1 MPEPRSGDSSR
12 LQDVIRRLQEAK
24 TRAPRGSDATTPGPV
39 ADSGIPA
46 GDGPTLRDQP
56 ETGELFWRP
65 FNPRS
70 LERTRPFRTTPP
82 SRDEFESHLA
92 QFLGTRVKRAGPL
105 FRAQG
110 VTVRYGAVAAC
121 TDVDLE
127 LNDGEIVAVIG
138 PNGAGKTAL
147 CDAVSGFGPA
157 TGRVYLGERDISG
170 LPAHQRSRLGLA
182 RLFSRPALFE
192 SMTAA
197 ENVMVARHRRMRGGF
212 FSCGL
217 GLALSKHEDRLA
229 RRHALETLD
238 LLGIV
243 ALADRPAPGLGP
255 AEARLVD
262 LARALASEPRLVVL
276 DEPGAGLA
284 RADRRELAE
293 RIGMVCDEMGIGVL
307 LTGQDF
313 PSITGLAD
321 FVYVLDS
328 GSVVGKG
335 EPGDVAA
342 DTRVQA
348 AFLRGALTGP
358 AEPPATGGAGPAAG
372 PDGRPDR
379 PPPRSDHP
387 GAGPDKPPEFPPF
400 GPEELN

>member
-1 MPEPRSGDSSR
+1 MPDPRSSDSSR

-24 TRAPRGSDATTPGPV
+24 TRAPRKSDATVPGPV
-39 ADSGIPA
+39 AASGAPV
-46 GDGPTLRDQP
+46 GDGPTVGDQP

-65 FNPRS
+65 FNPKS
-70 LERTRPFRTTPP
+70 LERTRPFRTAPP
-82 SRDEFESHLA
+82 SRDEFESHLS
-92 QFLGTRVKRAGPL
+92 QFLGTRTKRAGPL

-157 TGRVYLGERDISG
+157 TGRVYLGERDVSG
-170 LPAHQRSRLGLA
+170 LPGHQRSRLGLA
-182 RLFSRPALFE
+182 RLFARPALFE
-192 SMTAA
+192 SMTAV

-217 GLALSKHEDRLA
+217 GLALSKHEDRVA
-229 RRHALETLD
+229 RRHALETMELV
-238 LLGIV
+238 GIDG
-243 ALADRPAPGLGP
+243 LADRPVAGLGP
-255 AEARLVD
+255 GEARLVD

-276 DEPGAGLA
+276 DEPGAGLP
-284 RADRRELAE
+284 RADRKELAE
-293 RIGMVCDEMGIGVL
+293 RIGMVCDEMGIAVL

-313 PSITGLAD
+313 PSISHLAD
-321 FVYVLDS
+321 YVYVLDS

-335 EPGDVAA
+335 EPEDVAA

-348 AFLRGALTGP
+348 AFLRGARTDPDG
-358 AEPPATGGAGPAAG
+358 PPAAEGPGPGPGPGPSAG
-372 PDGRPDR
+372 PDR
-379 PPPRSDHP
+379 PPPRSDDP
-387 GAGPDKPPEFPPF
+387 GIAPDFPPF